1 MIPIIGVR
9 SEEQPR
15 DNLASIDVTVG
26 DEHVDPLERLSRPS
40 LGFPGDVMHVE
51 TVMRH
56 EYGAQCQLIDDDRT
70 VAMGN
75 SVTSG

>member
-1 MIPIIGVR
+1 VR

-40 LGFPGDVMHVE
+40 LGFAGDVMHVE